1 MPCSRVGVKSFS
13 GFVLVKTVHQLQ
25 QPSLAVLLTAECKY
39 DFLCEI
45 QASAFNPTTIL
56 DLKTIVPF
64 TLLIGLIRL
73 AKSRVQTL
81 GYLTLKHKAVT

>member
-1 MPCSRVGVKSFS
+1 M
-13 GFVLVKTVHQLQ
+13 HQL
-25 QPSLAVLLTAECKY
+25 QPSLAATAAAAECKY

-81 GYLTLKHKAVT
+81 AYLTLKHKAVT